1 MSRIINSNQKASH
14 LDRWIVQ
21 LIALWRSMQGGSGTK
36 TAGGEL
42 RPGEISALVR
52 ALRELT
58 RGLDATRALA
68 GAGYMNR
75 PDFAGAYLLYFWP
88 VSYAQIGWALS
99 EAGFTPPPRP
109 WHALDLG
116 CGPGPAS
123 FALADLGAASVT
135 CADAS
140 PRILDMV
147 KSLAPH
153 TRSRMITHL
162 WDATRSTQLPSGAA
176 PYDCIVAGHLLNEL
190 WPQSA
195 GRFEL
200 RAALLEKALD
210 LLAPGGT
217 LLVIEP
223 ALRGT
228 SRDLLALRDI
238 LVARGARVVA
248 PCTTAS
254 GCPALLDPQATC
266 HAAIDWQ
273 PPALLKAIANAA
285 GPHREALKMA
295 WLAIRKQDGESPSV
309 AERYRVV
316 SEPMLNKAGRVRV
329 LICGPQGRFALSA
342 SKADRSSAGLTFLKV
357 KKGDLL
363 QIHAPQERGSAW
375 GIGEQTVVQIV
386 FDEKECS
393 K

>member
-1 MSRIINSNQKASH
+1 MSRTIRSKQQPTN
-14 LDRWIVQ
+14 LDRWIVH
-21 LIALWRSMQGGSGTK
+21 LVALWRSMQGLSGAKAT
-36 TAGGEL
+36 GGEL
-42 RPGEISALVR
+42 RPGEIAALMR

-58 RGLDATRALA
+58 RGLDATRSLA

-88 VSYAQIGWALS
+88 VSYAQICWSLS

-135 CADAS
+135 CADVS
-140 PRILDMV
+140 PRILGMV

-153 TRSRMITHL
+153 TRSRIITHL
-162 WDATRSTQLPSGAA
+162 WDATSSSPLPSDSA

-195 GRFEL
+195 GRIES

-228 SRDLLALRDI
+228 SRDLLAVRDI
-238 LVARGARVVA
+238 LVAHGSRVVA
-248 PCTTAS
+248 PCTTVS

-273 PPALLKAIANAA
+273 APPLLKAIANAS

-295 WLAIRKQDGESPSV
+295 WLVIRKEGGESPSV

-329 LICGPQGRFALSA
+329 LICGPRGRFALSA
-342 SKADRSSAGLTFLKV
+342 SKADRSPAGLAFLKV
-357 KKGDLL
+357 RKGDLL
-363 QIHAPQERGSAW
+363 QIHAPQERGPAW
-375 GIGEQTVVQIV
+375 AVGEQTVVEIV
-386 FDEKECS
+386 RG
-393 K
+393 

>member
-1 MSRIINSNQKASH
+1 MSRTIRSTQEATN
-14 LDRWIVQ
+14 LDRWVVR
-21 LIALWRSMQGGSGTK
+21 LIALWRSMQGLSGAK
-36 TAGGEL
+36 AAGGEL
-42 RPGEISALVR
+42 RPGEITVLMR

-58 RGLDATRALA
+58 RGLDATRSLA

-88 VSYAQIGWALS
+88 VSYAQVCWSLS
-99 EAGFTPPPRP
+99 EAGFTPPSRP

-162 WDATRSTQLPSGAA
+162 WDATRSSPLPSGSA

-195 GRFEL
+195 GRIES

-228 SRDLLALRDI
+228 SRDLLAVRDI
-238 LVARGARVVA
+238 LAARGSRIVA

-254 GCPALLDPQATC
+254 GCPAMLDPQATC

-273 PPALLKAIANAA
+273 APPLLKAIANAS

-295 WLAIRKQDGESPSV
+295 WLVIRKEGGEIPSV

-329 LICGPQGRFALSA
+329 LICGPRGRFALSA
-342 SKADRSSAGLTFLKV
+342 SKADRSPAGLAFLKV
-357 KKGDLL
+357 RKGDLL
-363 QIHAPQERGSAW
+363 QIHAPQERGPAW
-375 GIGEQTVVQIV
+375 AVGEQTVVEIV
-386 FDEKECS
+386 RG
-393 K
+393 